1 MKILTVNSYAKINI
15 GLKIINQRIDS
26 YHNIETV
33 FQEVQFHDIIT
44 IKKIN
49 EGYKLSS
56 NNVDFP
62 MESSNTCV
70 QAYLRLK
77 KEFPK
82 LKGVKIHINKNIP
95 MGSGLGGG
103 SSNAASTIIGLNNLY
118 DIGLTTPQLKNISQD
133 IGADVPFFIEG
144 GIQHGQGIGDKLTP
158 LKIKL
163 PYTILLVFPNNTVNT
178 RWAYSQIRNKLEIPI
193 KAVNFADL
201 MEKEMIPFQLFENDF
216 EKIVF
221 STYPEIGLIKS
232 KLLENNA
239 RFASLSGSGSTVF
252 GFFNDEADAISAEL
266 LFSKSF
272 KTIITQSLSSR

>member
-1 MKILTVNSYAKINI
+1 MKILTLNSYAKINI

-56 NNVDFP
+56 NNIDFP

-158 LKIKL
+158 LNIKL

>member
-1 MKILTVNSYAKINI
+1 MKILTFNSYAKINI

-103 SSNAASTIIGLNNLY
+103 SSNAASTIIGINNLY
-118 DIGLTTPQLKNISQD
+118 DIGLTKLQLKNISQD

-144 GIQHGQGIGDKLTP
+144 GLQHGQGIGDKLTP
-158 LKIKL
+158 LNIKL
-163 PYTILLVFPNNTVNT
+163 PYTILFVFPNNTVNT

-232 KLLENNA
+232 KLLDNNA
-239 RFASLSGSGSTVF
+239 IFASLSGSGSTVF

-266 LFSKSF
+266 LFSKF
-272 KTIITQSLSSR
+272 YKTIITQPLSNR

>member
-49 EGYKLSS
+49 EGYKISS

-103 SSNAASTIIGLNNLY
+103 SSNAASTIIGINNLY

-178 RWAYSQIRNKLEIPI
+178 RWAYSQIRNKLERPI

-221 STYPEIGLIKS
+221 STYPEIGLIKN
-232 KLLENNA
+232 KLLKNNA

-252 GFFNDEADAISAEL
+252 GFFNDEADAISADL
-266 LFSKSF
+266 LFSKSY
-272 KTIITQSLSSR
+272 KTIITQPLFSR